1 MNLRFLNIALISIL
15 ASTLGL
21 FAQNAQDEPEL
32 TAAEEEAAFL
42 EYLSQYHWQ
51 AQGSGELGSWATV
64 EIPSGFRFL
73 GGEETDQLM
82 QAFGNLPDVYE
93 GMLGVPNMDWFVLFQ
108 FQDTGYVKDDEK
120 DDLNAAKLLRDIQEG
135 DEASNEYRRQN
146 GLEALYTVGWA
157 IKPRYNEQTNN
168 LEWGLLLRGESGG
181 ESVNYNTKL
190 LGRDGIM
197 NVTLVCDPD
206 DLDSILGTYQN
217 LLVGYNYQSGK
228 SYAEFEE
235 GDKIAEYGL
244 TALIA
249 GGALYGAAKL
259 GVLANLVLFFK
270 KGFKFII
277 AGVVAIGAGI
287 KKFFVGKGMD
297 RPKQ

>member
-1 MNLRFLNIALISIL
+1 MNLRFLIFLSIL

-21 FAQNAQDEPEL
+21 FGQNVQEEVEL
-32 TAAEEEAAFL
+32 SAAEEEAQL
-42 EYLSQYHWQ
+42 LQYLSNYNWQ
-51 AQGSGELGSWATV
+51 DRGVGELGNWATIQ
-64 EIPSGFRFL
+64 IPEGFRFL
-73 GGEETDQLM
+73 AGEETDQLM
-82 QAFGNLPDVYE
+82 QAFGNLPDEYE

-120 DDLNAAKLLRDIQEG
+120 DDLDAAKLLKEIQAG
-135 DEASNEYRRQN
+135 DEAFNEYRHEN

-157 IKPRYNEQTNN
+157 IAPSYNEETNN

-197 NVTLVCDPD
+197 NVTLVCDPE
-206 DLDSILGTYQN
+206 DLDEILSQYQY
-217 LLVGYNYQSGK
+217 LLVGYDYKSGK

-244 TALIA
+244 SALIA

-259 GVLANLVLFFK
+259 GILANLVLFFK
-270 KGFKFII
+270 KGFKIII

-297 RPKQ
+297 RSKS